1 MWCLLTYGGGHGG
14 SQNTHWDN
22 FLYMTETRSEF
33 LMCNNNDITINDIT
47 WHTLQQTS
55 VNPIILGV
63 SRNNKRQIIY
73 CCNHVWCA
81 HAPNVGCVHLATFQS
96 LPGCHCIVTCRSN
109 QTILSRSQQEAIRGR
124 HLGSRS
130 SQLVCWKGTWRGR
143 DTAHVLFWSWALCE
157 IRSCCEE
164 FSEQ

>member
-22 FLYMTETRSEF
+22 FLYMRETRSEF
-33 LMCNNNDITINDIT
+33 LMCNNNDTTINDIT

-81 HAPNVGCVHLATFQS
+81 HAPNVGCVHLTMFQS
-96 LPGCHCIVTCRSN
+96 LPGCHCIVEATKPYFPDPSKKRS
-109 QTILSRSQQEAIRGR
+109 EE
-124 HLGSRS
+124 GSRT
-130 SQLVCWKGTWRGR
+130 SQLACWKGTWRGR
-143 DTAHVLFWSWALCE
+143 GTAHVPFWSWALCE
-157 IRSCCEE
+157 IHSCCEE